1 LVPVVYWVSYLMR
14 ALIWMLSAVVEV
26 LAVLP
31 QDAAAQAKP
40 NIVLIVTDDLDRAI
54 FDVQPPIMLI

>member
-1 LVPVVYWVSYLMR
+1 MR